1 MDLFLL
7 SFATTL
13 AIIIINFLFKYFFA
27 KPKEKIPLVPPGTFG
42 WPIIGETI
50 QFLVS
55 LHYGLVH
62 EFVQERTK
70 KYNSNVFKT
79 SLLGQKMAIFSGP
92 AANKFI
98 FTKGNK
104 LFIGWRPNSVQKLFP
119 STSFVP
125 IEHDTKRAQNVI
137 SYFLKSQNVERLIST
152 MDSMSHI
159 HLENHWKGNNNNNE
173 VIVYD
178 LVKLF
183 TFSLSVRAF
192 IGIDESDKI
201 LNLYE
206 KFKIFTR
213 GLLAVDINLP
223 GTTFYKAMKAGNE
236 LRKEM
241 KVIIEERRAELLKN
255 PDMPK
260 VDVLTQLIS
269 EQDEDGKYMTEVEMM
284 DKVFGFIIGSYDTTA
299 TTITLTMKY
308 LKQKPHFFTQIMEEQ
323 NEISRQMIPRKELC
337 WDDIQKM
344 RKTWSFVNEVLR
356 NTPVVQGIFREA
368 MEDFTYE
375 DFHIPKGWKIYLS
388 FGATQKNGE
397 YFPNPTKFD
406 PSRFEGNGEVI
417 PYTSVPFGGG
427 HRMCPGNEFAR
438 ILILVFLHNVLK
450 KFRWEAKVP
459 SEKILYPFFLL
470 AIPTDGYPV
479 ALSTV

>member
-1 MDLFLL
+1 MDLFLV
-7 SFATTL
+7 FVTTL
-13 AIIIINFLFKYFFA
+13 LSMIIINFLFKYFFA
-27 KPKEKIPLVPPGTFG
+27 KPKENILPAPPGTFG

-62 EFVQERTK
+62 KFVEERTK

-79 SLLGQKMAIFSGP
+79 SILGQKVVIFSGP

-98 FTKGNK
+98 FTKGKK

-119 STSFVP
+119 STSFVH
-125 IEHDTKRAQNVI
+125 IEHDTKRAHNVI
-137 SYFLKSQNVERLIST
+137 SYLLNSKNVEKLIST
-152 MDSMSHI
+152 MDYMSTI
-159 HLENHWKGNNNNNE
+159 HLENHWKGKYE

-183 TFSLSVRAF
+183 TFSLSIKAF
-192 IGIDESDKI
+192 MGIEDSEKI
-201 LNLYE
+201 LYFYE
-206 KFKIFTR
+206 KFKIFTQ

-241 KVIIEERRAELLKN
+241 KVIIEERRAKLLENLEL
-255 PDMPK
+255 PK
-260 VDVLTQLIS
+260 VDVLTQLIN
-269 EQDEDGKYMTEVEMM
+269 EQDENGKYMTEIEIM

-308 LKQKPHFFTQIMEEQ
+308 LQEKPEFFTEIIQEQ

-337 WDDIQKM
+337 WDDIGKM
-344 RKTWSFVNEVLR
+344 KKTWSFVNEVLR

-375 DFHIPKGWKIYLS
+375 DFHVPKGWKIYVS
-388 FGATQKNGE
+388 FGATQKNGK
-397 YFPNPTKFD
+397 YFPNPMRFD
-406 PSRFEGNGEVI
+406 SSRFEGNGQI
-417 PYTSVPFGGG
+417 PYTLIPFGGG
-427 HRMCPGNEFAR
+427 HRMCPGQEFAR
-438 ILILVFLHNVLK
+438 ILILVFLHHVLK
-450 KFRWEAKVP
+450 NFRWEGKVP
-459 SEKILYPFFLL
+459 SEKILYPYFLL
-470 AIPTDGYPV
+470 AIPRDGYPV
-479 ALSTV
+479 TLSSI

>member
-1 MDLFLL
+1 MDLLLL
-7 SFATTL
+7 SFVTTL
-13 AIIIINFLFKYFFA
+13 AIIINFLFKYLFV
-27 KPKEKIPLVPPGTFG
+27 KPKEKIPLAPGTFG

-55 LHYGLVH
+55 LYYGLVH
-62 EFVQERTK
+62 EFVQKRTK

-79 SLLGQKMAIFSGP
+79 SLLGQKVVIFSGP
-92 AANKFI
+92 TANKFI
-98 FTKGNK
+98 FTNGNK
-104 LFIGWRPNSVQKLFP
+104 LLIGWRPNSVKKLFP

-125 IEHDTKRAQNVI
+125 IEHDTKRAQNII
-137 SYFLKSQNVERLIST
+137 SYFLNSRNVEKIIST
-152 MDSMSHI
+152 MDSMSHT
-159 HLENHWKGNNNNNE
+159 HLENHWKGNNE
-173 VIVYD
+173 VIVFD

-183 TFSLSVRAF
+183 TFSLSIKAF
-192 IGIDESDKI
+192 IGIEELDNKI

-213 GLLAVDINLP
+213 GLLVMDINLP

-241 KVIIEERRAELLKN
+241 KVIIEERRAKLLEN
-255 PDMPK
+255 SNLSNVYNDL
-260 VDVLTQLIS
+260 LTQLII
-269 EQDEDGKYMTEVEMM
+269 EQDEDGKYMTEVEIV

-308 LKQKPHFFTQIMEEQ
+308 LNQKPEFFNEIMEEH

-337 WDDIQKM
+337 WNDIQKM

-356 NTPVVQGIFREA
+356 NTPIVQGIFREA

-375 DFHIPKGWKIYLS
+375 GFHIPKGWKIYLS

-406 PSRFEGNGEVI
+406 PSRFEGNGLV

-427 HRMCPGNEFAR
+427 HRMCPGREFAR
-438 ILILVFLHNVLK
+438 ISILVFLHHVLK
-450 KFRWEAKVP
+450 IFRWEAKVP
-459 SEKILYPFFLL
+459 LENIMYPFFLL
-470 AIPTDGYPV
+470 AIPKDGYPV
-479 ALSTV
+479 TLSTV

>member
-7 SFATTL
+7 SFATILT
-13 AIIIINFLFKYFFA
+13 IIIYSLFKYFFA
-27 KPKEKIPLVPPGTFG
+27 KPKEKMPLAPGTFG

-50 QFLVS
+50 QFLFS
-55 LHYGLVH
+55 LYYGLVH

-70 KYNSNVFKT
+70 KYNSHVFKT
-79 SLLGQKMAIFSGP
+79 SLLGQKVVVFSGP

-98 FTKGNK
+98 FTQGNK
-104 LFIGWRPNSVQKLFP
+104 LIIGWRPKSVQKLFP

-125 IEHDTKRAQNVI
+125 IEHDTKRAHNVI
-137 SYFLKSQNVERLIST
+137 SYFLNSQNVERLIST
-152 MDSMSHI
+152 MDNMSHL
-159 HLENHWKGNNNNNE
+159 HLKNHWKGKNE
-173 VIVYD
+173 VMVYD
-178 LVKLF
+178 QVKLF
-183 TFSLSVRAF
+183 TFSLSIRAF
-192 IGIDESDKI
+192 MGIEDSDKI

-206 KFKIFTR
+206 KFKIFTQ

-236 LRKEM
+236 LRKQM
-241 KVIIEERRAELLKN
+241 KVIIKQRRVELLEN
-255 PDMPK
+255 PNLSK
-260 VDVLTQLIS
+260 VDVLTQMIN
-269 EQDEDGKYMTEVEMM
+269 EQDEDGKYMTEVEIE

-308 LKQKPHFFTQIMEEQ
+308 LQQMPEFFNKIIQEQ
-323 NEISRQMIPRKELC
+323 NEISRQMMPRKELC
-337 WDDIQKM
+337 WNDIQKM

-368 MEDFTYE
+368 IEDFTYE
-375 DFHIPKGWKIYLS
+375 DFYIPKGWKIYLS

-406 PSRFEGNGEVI
+406 PSRFEGNGQV

-427 HRMCPGNEFAR
+427 HRMCPGKEFAR
-438 ILILVFLHNVLK
+438 ILILVFLHHLLK
-450 KFRWEAKVP
+450 NFRWEPKVP
-459 SEKILYPFFLL
+459 LEKILYPFFLL
-470 AIPTDGYPV
+470 AIPTDGYPIT
-479 ALSTV
+479 LSSI

>member
-7 SFATTL
+7 SFAITL
-13 AIIIINFLFKYFFA
+13 AIIINFLFKYFLA
-27 KPKEKIPLVPPGTFG
+27 KPKEKIPLAPGTFG

-50 QFLVS
+50 QFLIS
-55 LHYGLVH
+55 LYYGLVH
-62 EFVQERTK
+62 EFVQKRTK

-79 SLLGQKMAIFSGP
+79 SLLGQNVAIFSGP

-98 FTKGNK
+98 FTNGNK
-104 LFIGWRPNSVQKLFP
+104 LLIGYRPPSVQKLFP
-119 STSFVP
+119 STSFIP

-137 SYFLKSQNVERLIST
+137 SYFLNSKNVDKLIST
-152 MDSMSHI
+152 MDNMSHF
-159 HLENHWKGNNNNNE
+159 HLENHWKGKNE

-183 TFSLSVRAF
+183 TFSLSIRAF
-192 IGIDESDKI
+192 MGIEDSDKI
-201 LNLYE
+201 LNFDE

-213 GLLAVDINLP
+213 GLLAMDINFP
-223 GTTFYKAMKAGNE
+223 GTTFYKARKAGIE

-241 KVIIEERRAELLKN
+241 KSIIEQRREKLLEN
-255 PDMPK
+255 PNFPK
-260 VDVLTQLIS
+260 VDVLTQLA
-269 EQDEDGKYMTEVEMM
+269 DEKGGDGKYMTEVEIA

-308 LKQKPHFFTQIMEEQ
+308 LQEKPEFFNEIIEEQ
-323 NEISRQMIPRKELC
+323 NEISRQMKARKVLC

-356 NTPVVQGIFREA
+356 NKPVVQGIFREA
-368 MEDFTYE
+368 IEDITYE
-375 DFHIPKGWKIYLS
+375 DFVIPKGWKIYLS

-397 YFPNPTKFD
+397 YFPNPNKFD
-406 PSRFEGNGEVI
+406 PSIFEGNGQLV

-427 HRMCPGNEFAR
+427 HRMCPGKEFAR
-438 ILILVFLHNVLK
+438 LLILVFLHNVLK
-450 KFRWEAKVP
+450 NFRWKSKVP

-479 ALSTV
+479 TLYNL